1 MKKKTFHLPHIGMRM
16 TKSCIAVFLCY
27 LVYLLRGRQGM
38 VFYSQLAVLWCIQP
52 YVDTSLKKALQR
64 TTGTFVGA
72 FFGLI
77 VVLLNFYVFKGDS
90 SYELLQ
96 YAIISIMIIPIIQ
109 TTLLLHK
116 KDASYFSCVVFLS
129 IVVNHIGDIN
139 PFLFVWSRV
148 VDTMIG
154 IIIGILVN
162 SFHLPHKKRL
172 DLLFISELDET
183 LLATGE
189 SLSSYSKIELNQLL
203 DDGVHF
209 TISTMRTPASLI
221 EPLKEI
227 KLNLPVIAMNGA
239 VLYDINEKKYLKSYV
254 ISYNKTRELADFIR
268 RFGHQC
274 FINVILEDI
283 LVIYHQDLQNDAEKD
298 IYRRMYS
305 SPYRNYLYKA
315 LPEGSNCIY
324 LMTIHVTE
332 KIELLYDALKKN
344 GYTNQLKVLRYPST
358 DYPGYSYLKIYNRNA
373 GEENMIKY
381 LQATLH
387 CSETITF
394 GSIDRK
400 YDYIISPDDPDLV
413 VRHIKK
419 LFKPLGFDL

>member
-1 MKKKTFHLPHIGMRM
+1 MKEKTFHLPHIGMRM

-27 LVYLLRGRQGM
+27 LIYLLRGRQGM

-77 VVLLNFYVFKGDS
+77 VVLLNFYIFKGDS

-154 IIIGILVN
+154 ILIGILVN

-172 DLLFISELDET
+172 DLLFISGLDET

-221 EPLKEI
+221 EPLKDI

-254 ISYNKTRELADFIR
+254 ISYNKTCELLDFIH

-274 FINVILEDI
+274 FINVIMEDI
-283 LVIYHQDLQNDAEKD
+283 LVIYHQDLQNDTEKD
-298 IYRRMYS
+298 IYSRMYS
-305 SPYRNYLYKA
+305 SPYRNYLYGT

-324 LMTIHVTE
+324 LMTIDVTE
-332 KIELLYDALKKN
+332 KIELLYNALKKN
-344 GYTNQLKVLRYPST
+344 GYTDQLKVLQYPST

-394 GSIDRK
+394 GNIEGK
-400 YDYIISPDDPDLV
+400 YDYIVSPDNPDLV

-419 LFKPLGFDL
+419 LFKPFGFNL